1 MSLNGRPRC
10 VKRFY
15 TSRITYYAASTVSF
29 QLECITLSGD
39 VIPNPGPII
48 PQNHHGDE
56 FHIIPGNGLKIGQWN
71 VNNLT
76 DTKLE
81 QVKLLLSPNEKIDL
95 LFLIETFLTSK
106 KPASLLAI
114 NGYNMI
120 RKDGA
125 GSQKGGGMVCLP
137 T

>member
-1 MSLNGRPRC
+1 M
-10 VKRFY
+10 
-15 TSRITYYAASTVSF
+15 YYAASTASF
-29 QLECITLSGD
+29 QLERITLSGD
-39 VIPNPGPII
+39 VNPNPGPII

-81 QVKLLLSPNEKIDL
+81 QIKLFLSSKEKIDL
-95 LFLIETFLTSK
+95 LFLIETFLTSM
-106 KPASLLAI
+106 KPDSLLAI
-114 NGYNMI
+114 NGYNNYDQDH
-120 RKDGA
+120 RKEV
-125 GSQKGGGMVCLP
+125 VCLR